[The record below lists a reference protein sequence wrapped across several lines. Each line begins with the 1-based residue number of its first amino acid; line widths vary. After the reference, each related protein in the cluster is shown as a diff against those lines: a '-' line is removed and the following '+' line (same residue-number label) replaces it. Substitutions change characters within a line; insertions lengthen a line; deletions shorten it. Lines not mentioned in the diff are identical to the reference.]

1 MPSDSALA
9 VSTRHKQDAEKEE
22 KQRLKQLVL
31 NYEERE
37 HEEAMQCRWPGR
49 VSGA

>member
-1 MPSDSALA
+1 LA
-9 VSTRHKQDAEKEE
+9 VSTRQKQHAEKEE

-37 HEEAMQCRWPGR
+37 QAQELQCK
-49 VSGA
+49 